1 VSSTGSGSCRR
12 QCTTARYLLGGRTSI
27 ADFGMMAAMSADLG
41 RDPVPA
47 RPMKREDYLLVLA

>member
-1 VSSTGSGSCRR
+1 
-12 QCTTARYLLGGRTSI
+12 
-27 ADFGMMAAMSADLG
+27 MMAAMSADLG